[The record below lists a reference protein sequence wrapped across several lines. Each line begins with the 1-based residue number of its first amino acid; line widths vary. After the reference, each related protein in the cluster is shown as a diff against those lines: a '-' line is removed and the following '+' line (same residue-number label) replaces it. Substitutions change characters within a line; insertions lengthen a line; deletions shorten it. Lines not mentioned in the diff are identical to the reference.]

1 VAQKFYVELVK
12 ASHYDREGYVVQW
25 WKAWVPS
32 NSLACLYTI
41 AEDCGARR
49 ILGDDVDIEV
59 DGHDEQNCV
68 LPVER
73 IAAKL
78 TAPGKSGLVCMTGVQ
93 SNQYPRALAL
103 AKRFRARGVNVAIGG
118 FHVSGVLAM
127 LKKLTPELQDA
138 VDHGIVLFAGEAEEH
153 FEHLLK
159 DVAAGSAKPVYN
171 FMDDLP
177 DLRGAPAPVLPARLV
192 KRYDGVM
199 SSFDA
204 GRGCPFQCTFCTI
217 INVQG
222 RKSRWRDA
230 DDVEKILRA
239 NLAQGVE
246 KFFIT
251 DDNFARNRNWE
262 PIFDRMI
269 ELSEREGLHVHFF
282 IQVDTLAHK
291 IPNFVEKAARAG
303 CRYVFVGLESIN
315 AANLKEMG
323 KAQNRITEYRKTFQA
338 WKKVGVVTFA
348 GYILGLPDDSRESI
362 RRDIEVMQREL
373 PVDLVE
379 FTMLTPLPG
388 SEDHKRLYDKGV
400 WMDPDLNAY
409 DLENVTLEHP
419 KMTKEEW
426 QQTYFDA
433 WDWYYSEEHLERL
446 ARRNAA
452 YGIKTI
458 RVLRAALQIVAAARF
473 EGVHPLQGGY
483 YRIKQRKERRPE
495 LPIESPLVFYPR
507 RVAELAKKYSGA
519 LAFGWKLLKLRKR
532 IESDPMKRSYVDVAI
547 ADVVD
552 AENETM
558 QMFELN
564 DSARAAVT
572 KAKKA
577 KALAGA

>member
-1 VAQKFYVELVK
+1 M
-12 ASHYDREGYVVQW
+12 QW

-41 AEDCGARR
+41 AEDCAARKL
-49 ILGDDVDIEV
+49 LGDDIELTV

-68 LPVER
+68 LPIER
-73 IAAKL
+73 IADKL
-78 TAPGKSGLVCMTGVQ
+78 TAPGAGGLVCLTGVQ

-118 FHVSGVLAM
+118 FHVSGVLSM

-138 VDHGIVLFAGEAEEH
+138 VDHGIILFAGEAEEH
-153 FEHLLK
+153 FAGLIK
-159 DVAAGSAKPVYN
+159 DVATGQAKTLYN
-171 FMDDLP
+171 YMDDLP

-204 GRGCPFQCTFCTI
+204 GRGCPFHCSFCTI

-230 DDVEKILRA
+230 DDIEIIIRA
-239 NLAQGVE
+239 NAAQGVK

-262 PIFDRMI
+262 AIFDRMI
-269 ELSEREGLHVHFF
+269 LLSERDGLHIHFF

-291 IPNFVEKAARAG
+291 IPNFVSKAARAG

-338 WKKVGVVTFA
+338 WKNEGVLTYA

-400 WMDPDLNAY
+400 WMEPDLNVY
-409 DLENVTLEHP
+409 DLENVTLNHP

-433 WDWYYSEEHLERL
+433 WEWYYSEEHVERL
-446 ARRNAA
+446 VRRNVA
-452 YGIKTI
+452 YGVKTVRI
-458 RVLRAALQIVAAARF
+458 LRSVLQIVAAVRY

-483 YRIKQRKERRPE
+483 FRIKQRRERRPE
-495 LPIESPLVFYPR
+495 LPLESAPVFYAKR
-507 RVAELAKKYSGA
+507 AAELWRKYTGVLVYGA
-519 LAFGWKLLKLRKR
+519 SLWRLRRR
-532 IESDPMKRSYVDVAI
+532 IEADPLKNAYTDEAI
-547 ADVVD
+547 SEVVD
-552 AENETM
+552 AENETLE
-558 QMFELN
+558 MFTLN
-564 DSARAAVT
+564 DSARAAVIKAKRGQSGTITVTATSDGLT
-572 KAKKA
+572 KATTTIETK
-577 KALAGA
+577 

>member
-1 VAQKFYVELVK
+1 
-12 ASHYDREGYVVQW
+12 
-25 WKAWVPS
+25 
-32 NSLACLYTI
+32 
-41 AEDCGARR
+41 
-49 ILGDDVDIEV
+49 
-59 DGHDEQNCV
+59 
-68 LPVER
+68 
-73 IAAKL
+73 
-78 TAPGKSGLVCMTGVQ
+78 MQ

-103 AKRFRARGVNVAIGG
+103 AKRFRARGVQVAIGG
-118 FHVSGVLAM
+118 FHVSGVLSM
-127 LKKLTPELQDA
+127 LKKLTPELQEA
-138 VDHGIVLFAGEAEEH
+138 VDLGIILFAGEAEEH
-153 FEHLLK
+153 FEGLIK
-159 DVAAGSAKPVYN
+159 DAANGAAKTLYN
-171 FMDDLP
+171 YMDDLP
-177 DLRGAPAPVLPARLV
+177 DLRGTPAPVLPARLV

-204 GRGCPFQCTFCTI
+204 GRGCPFHCSFCTI

-230 DDVEKILRA
+230 DDIEKILRA
-239 NLAQGVE
+239 NAAQGVR

-315 AANLKEMG
+315 AANLVEMG

-338 WKKVGVVTFA
+338 WKKVGVLTYA

-400 WMDPDLNAY
+400 WMEPDLNAY
-409 DLENVTLEHP
+409 DLENVTLAHP

-433 WDWYYSEEHLERL
+433 WDWYYTPAHVETL

-452 YGIKTI
+452 YGIKTVRI
-458 RVLRAALQIVAAARF
+458 LRSVLQIVGSIRY

-483 YRIKQRKERRPE
+483 FRIKQRLERRPGMA
-495 LPIESPLVFYPR
+495 IEFSASILRQARRRADAQIRGPDRRRPEPLEATPPHPGRAEPARLHRRCDLGSRRRRGRDDADVRAQRFR
-507 RVAELAKKYSGA
+507 ARRGAEGEARQIALRRRSERVAGSP
-519 LAFGWKLLKLRKR
+519 RKR
-532 IESDPMKRSYVDVAI
+532 AFAGSQS
-547 ADVVD
+547 
-552 AENETM
+552 
-558 QMFELN
+558 ELT
-564 DSARAAVT
+564 SPAPSGR
-572 KAKKA
+572 
-577 KALAGA
+577 GSRRPCWRRCGC